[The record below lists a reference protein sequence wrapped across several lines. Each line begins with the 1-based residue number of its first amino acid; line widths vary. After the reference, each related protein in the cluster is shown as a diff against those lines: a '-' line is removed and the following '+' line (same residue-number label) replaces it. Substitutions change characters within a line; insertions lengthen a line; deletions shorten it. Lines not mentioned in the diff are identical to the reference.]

1 MSNKSKSHMPNGG
14 YTLTQGSNYMMDGF
28 HFDTEYG
35 GGPQEKA
42 RLPEARGLADLP
54 SGMIPLDSSGI
65 SMLPDG
71 LEHQADL
78 NMGEITREA
87 NQDVSLVDHS
97 WLASQPEP
105 DLSGVAE
112 MEQVYKDLA
121 DGHMNNPSNNQLKAL
136 EQSWGQTSTT
146 GLDIIPNENRHHAP
160 YRNNYSDEQSHLPGD
175 DYREEMERNIRK
187 LAYGHPL
194 NVVLSEVDE
203 TQVLNVKSKIAS
215 EYGLHGRVYIKEEHF
230 PGLFNGRW
238 DEVIN
243 KRCATAMFII
253 PKSKDCAFDRFLGMQ
268 VVNQVPW
275 KKAANALLP
284 KLESYGVRL
293 ASGSSKSRLQT
304 AFIDLIEGRVDR
316 LEKSATWFPT
326 QSDQSSLISLDHAR
340 RELENAR
347 EENIFVASSEDVE
360 QSKIEMKLNRI
371 ATQLI
376 NQGFLDSEQV
386 SAVVESNRTASKKIE
401 RLYEL
406 ASTPME
412 TGSYGGQG
420 IGVKAHTPHKSKI
433 EENFKT
439 RSELN
444 LEQRFASAKDKIGR
458 IVKAGMITSQEA
470 SSISSRFDV
479 PEDKVKAVFNHIAKN
494 IENLASTYE
503 GQGIGVKLLL
513 PTRNEIESDFKT
525 RSEITMEQRFARAKD
540 KIARIVKAGLI
551 SAQEATS
558 IIAKYQS
565 PEDKVSAVFNRIA
578 HKVDDYSTYE
588 GQGKNASYHNM
599 RKRQTNANA
608 YVPQKGSRELAR
620 RKEIAQ
626 EKIAGLISAN
636 LVSMNEVERVSKKA
650 STPEGKLRAVL
661 RLIESKTDKVSTYQ
675 GEADNFEARL
685 TTSQLKKIQDT
696 FFNKQSSQSKVA
708 YEKKVMGQ
716 INTLIQSGVV
726 SMDQFDRIVEKHAS
740 LQARLN
746 AIYSLVSK
754 PVHVKK
760 ASGQTGHYGAKF
772 SKKAEISYTAS
783 DWSKAQ
789 AKVSKLVETG
799 LLTQDQLD
807 SISSAENPNEFV
819 RKAFDMASKP
829 ADATQYQGEQTAHIL
844 GNKKSNT
851 MTATE
856 KKVAT
861 WVRQKMSEG
870 SAGEELDVLIATR
883 FNQNVINEYNSRIAS
898 IRSEHEGLSGHAY
911 VDASAYMTKGTDGC
925 DKGALVHRANQIPT
939 LLKTSKC
946 GSCVFN
952 VGGSCQKYNKPII
965 ASADEIVESPQS
977 YQQEM
982 IRLAN
987 ASDSEQTASLFV
999 NNYDANEFNLT
1010 ASEDVSVDDAP
1021 SHEELGDVLFG
1032 GFEV

>member
-1 MSNKSKSHMPNGG
+1 MSKNKSYMPNGG

-42 RLPEARGLADLP
+42 RLPEARGLATLP
-54 SGMIPLDSSGI
+54 SGMIPLDSSGV

-71 LEHQADL
+71 VETEVDL
-78 NMGEITREA
+78 NLEEITREA
-87 NQDVSLVDHS
+87 SQDVSLVDHS

-105 DLSGVAE
+105 DLSGE
-112 MEQVYKDLA
+112 RTLEDIYKQLA
-121 DGHMNNPSNNQLKAL
+121 TGNFESPEINQLKTL
-136 EQSWGQTSTT
+136 EESWGQTSTT

-160 YRNNYSDEQSHLPGD
+160 YQNSYRDDQSHLPGD
-175 DYREEMERNIRK
+175 DYREEMERNVRK
-187 LAYGHPL
+187 LAYGHPM
-194 NVVLSEVDE
+194 NVVLSDVDE
-203 TQVLNVKSKIAS
+203 SQVLDVKAKLAS

-243 KRCATAMFII
+243 KRCATAMYII
-253 PKSKDCAFDRFLGMQ
+253 PQSKDCAFDRFLGME
-268 VVNQVPW
+268 VVNEVPW
-275 KKAANALLP
+275 NKAAKALLP

-293 ASGSSKSRLQT
+293 ASGSAKARLQT

-316 LEKSATWFPT
+316 QEKSATWFPT
-326 QSDQSSLISLDHAR
+326 QLDQSSLITLDHAR

-347 EENIFVASSEDVE
+347 EENIFVASSQDVE

-371 ATQLI
+371 ASQLV
-376 NQGFLDSEQV
+376 NQGFLDAEQV

-406 ASTPME
+406 ASTPSE
-412 TGSYGGQG
+412 SGSYEGQG
-420 IGVKAHTPHKSKI
+420 KGVKAHTPHKSKI

-458 IVKAGMITSQEA
+458 IVKAGMITAQEA
-470 SSISSRFDV
+470 SSISSRHDI

-513 PTRNEIESDFKT
+513 PTRTEIESDFKT

-599 RKRQTNANA
+599 RKHQTDANA
-608 YVPQKGSRELAR
+608 FVPEKGARELESRQKAAMSQISR
-620 RKEIAQ
+620 LVNS
-626 EKIAGLISAN
+626 GLISVEEVQKVAKGKTPEQKVSSVFKYLAKPVESKDYDGVVSTAHIITAKNKLPTEKVDATAITEGRKIASKIDLYISNGIISEDDAN
-636 LVSMNEVERVSKKA
+636 QAFSLKGQDKFKELYKLAVKGASAKKSEFKGQKFEAHIAKRA
-650 STPEGKLRAVL
+650 STPTK
-661 RLIESKTDKVSTYQ
+661 
-675 GEADNFEARL
+675 
-685 TTSQLKKIQDT
+685 
-696 FFNKQSSQSKVA
+696 
-708 YEKKVMGQ
+708 
-716 INTLIQSGVV
+716 
-726 SMDQFDRIVEKHAS
+726 
-740 LQARLN
+740 
-746 AIYSLVSK
+746 
-754 PVHVKK
+754 
-760 ASGQTGHYGAKF
+760 
-772 SKKAEISYTAS
+772 
-783 DWSKAQ
+783 
-789 AKVSKLVETG
+789 
-799 LLTQDQLD
+799 
-807 SISSAENPNEFV
+807 
-819 RKAFDMASKP
+819 
-829 ADATQYQGEQTAHIL
+829 TAHEAQSDKI
-844 GNKKSNT
+844 
-851 MTATE
+851 
-856 KKVAT
+856 AT
-861 WVRQKMSEG
+861 WLRQKISEG
-870 SAGEELDVLIATR
+870 SAGEELDVLLSTR
-883 FNQNVINEYNSRIAS
+883 FSQNILTAHSDRIAS
-898 IRSEHEGLSGHAY
+898 VRAEHEGLSGHAY
-911 VDASAYMTKGTDGC
+911 VDASAYMTNGIEGC
-925 DKGALVHRANQIPT
+925 DKGALIHRANQIPT

-952 VGGSCQKYNKPII
+952 SGGSCQKYNKPIV
-965 ASADEIVESPQS
+965 ASVDEIVESPKS

-1010 ASEDVSVDDAP
+1010 ASDNVSVDDAP
-1021 SHEELGDVLFG
+1021 SSEQLGDVLFG

>member
-1 MSNKSKSHMPNGG
+1 MSNNSKMPNGG
-14 YTLTQGSNYMMDGF
+14 YTLTHGSNYMMDGF

-42 RLPEARGLADLP
+42 RLPEAKGLADLP

-71 LEHQADL
+71 VEHQADL

-87 NQDVSLVDHS
+87 TQNVTLVDHS

-105 DLSGVAE
+105 DMSGSIE

-146 GLDIIPNENRHHAP
+146 GLDIIPNENRYHAP
-160 YRNNYSDEQSHLPGD
+160 YKNNYTDEQSQLPGD
-175 DYREEMERNIRK
+175 VYREEMERNIRK
-187 LAYGHPL
+187 LAYGHPM
-194 NVVLSEVDE
+194 NVVLSEVNED
-203 TQVLNVKSKIAS
+203 QVLGVKAKLAS

-243 KRCATAMFII
+243 KRCATAMYII
-253 PKSKDCAFDRFLGMQ
+253 PKNKDCAFDRFLGME
-268 VVNQVPW
+268 VVNKVPW
-275 KKAANALLP
+275 NKASKALLP

-293 ASGSSKSRLQT
+293 SSSSAKSRLQT

-316 LEKSATWFPT
+316 QDKSATWFPT
-326 QSDQSSLISLDHAR
+326 QLDQSSLISLDHAR
-340 RELENAR
+340 RELDNAR

-360 QSKIEMKLNRI
+360 QSKIDLKLNRI
-371 ATQLI
+371 ANQLI
-376 NQGFLDSEQV
+376 NQGFLDGEQV
-386 SAVVESNRTASKKIE
+386 SAVVDSNKTATKKIE

-406 ASTPME
+406 ASTPKDAND
-412 TGSYGGQG
+412 YQGQG
-420 IGVKAHTPHKSKI
+420 MGVKSHTPQKSKI

-470 SSISSRFDV
+470 SSISSRLDL

-494 IENLASTYE
+494 IKNLASTYE
-503 GQGIGVKLLL
+503 GQGVDVKLLL
-513 PTRNEIESDFKT
+513 PTRSDIESDFKT

-551 SAQEATS
+551 STQEANTV
-558 IIAKYQS
+558 IAKHKT
-565 PEDKVSAVFNRIA
+565 PEDKVRAIFNSIA
-578 HKVDDYSTYE
+578 HKVDDYSDYE
-588 GQGKNASYHNM
+588 GHGKNASYHNM
-599 RKRQTNANA
+599 RKHQTNANA
-608 YVPQKGSRELAR
+608 YVPQKGVRELAQR
-620 RKEIAQ
+620 QKMAMGQLSNLVTSGLITV
-626 EKIAGLISAN
+626 EKIQ
-636 LVSMNEVERVSKKA
+636 EVSKGK
-650 STPEGKLRAVL
+650 TPEA
-661 RLIESKTDKVSTYQ
+661 
-675 GEADNFEARL
+675 
-685 TTSQLKKIQDT
+685 
-696 FFNKQSSQSKVA
+696 KVA
-708 YEKKVMGQ
+708 SVLKYIAKPKTNNAYQAYDVKEHRMTKNRNKPLGQ
-716 INTLIQSGVV
+716 VPNRQKRASATLWK
-726 SMDQFDRIVEKHAS
+726 DA
-740 LQARLN
+740 N
-746 AIYSLVSK
+746 
-754 PVHVKK
+754 
-760 ASGQTGHYGAKF
+760 
-772 SKKAEISYTAS
+772 
-783 DWSKAQ
+783 
-789 AKVSKLVETG
+789 AKVDKLVQTG
-799 LLTQDQLD
+799 LLSQESYDRVKN
-807 SISSAENPNEFV
+807 ISDPNEFV
-819 RKAFDMASKP
+819 RKAFEMASKP
-829 ADATQYQGEQTAHIL
+829 EEATQYQGEQTAHIL

-856 KKVAT
+856 KRVAT

-870 SAGEELDVLIATR
+870 SAGDELDVLIATR
-883 FNQNVINEYNSRIAS
+883 FNQNVVNEYGSRIAS

-911 VDASAYMTKGTDGC
+911 VDATAYMTKGTDGC

-939 LLKTSKC
+939 MLKTSKC

-952 VGGSCQKYNKPII
+952 TDGTCQKYNKPII
-965 ASADEIVESPQS
+965 ASADEVIESPQS

-1010 ASEDVSVDDAP
+1010 ASEGVSVDDAP
-1021 SHEELGDVLFG
+1021 SHEDLGDVLFG